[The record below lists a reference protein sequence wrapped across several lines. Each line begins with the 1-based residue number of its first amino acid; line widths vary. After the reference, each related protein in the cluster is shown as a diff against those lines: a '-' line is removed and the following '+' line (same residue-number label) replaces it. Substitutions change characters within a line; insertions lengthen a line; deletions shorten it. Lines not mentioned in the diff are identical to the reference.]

1 MTSKVEK
8 KRAALLQAALEL
20 FAEKGFNGCST
31 ALIAK
36 QAGVASGTL
45 FFHFN
50 SKEELIH
57 ALFREVRTKVSRR
70 VHEGLSEDMP
80 LQGRLLGILT
90 NLLRYFLVHSAE
102 FKFVEQYH
110 FSPLA
115 PRDDALSDEDK
126 MLKNLLIQGRK
137 DGLVKNVPLQCLEAV
152 ALGPIVA
159 LIKAHI
165 NRGVQVDEAI
175 IRSTIA
181 ACWDGLKR

>member
-1 MTSKVEK
+1 MSLTAEK

-36 QAGVASGTL
+36 RAGVASGTL

-50 SKEELIH
+50 TKEALIH
-57 ALFREVRTKVSRR
+57 ALFSEVKSKVGRR
-70 VHEGLSEDMP
+70 VLATFSEDMP
-80 LQGRLLGILT
+80 LRERLLGILT
-90 NLLRYFLVHSAE
+90 NLLRYFLVHPAE
-102 FKFVEQYH
+102 FIFLEQYH
-110 FSPLA
+110 YSPLA
-115 PRDDALSDEDK
+115 PRDNALGEEDK
-126 MLKNLLIQGRK
+126 FLKNLLLQAREK
-137 DGLVKNVPLQCLEAV
+137 NLVKNAPLQCLEAL

-165 NRGVQVDEAI
+165 NRGVPVDETV
-175 IRSTIA
+175 IRPTIA